1 MSNTGNIWNDSQD
14 APRAEDLQAYLEGRL
29 DKGRRRKVEEW
40 LSEEGMESD
49 AIEGFQNLSSD
60 ESEQLTQR
68 INYRLKHDIRK
79 QSHRRSKMFADNKWS
94 WLAVLII
101 CLLVILAYFVM
112 KNMG

>member
-1 MSNTGNIWNDSQD
+1 MSNTGNIWNNNND
-14 APRAEDLQAYLEGRL
+14 APGADELQAYLEGRL
-29 DKGRRRKVEEW
+29 DAEHTRKVEEW

-49 AIEGFQNLSSD
+49 AIEGMQSLSAKD
-60 ESEQLTQR
+60 SEQLTQR

-79 QSHRRSKMFADNKWS
+79 QTHRSNKMFADNKWS

-112 KNMG
+112 RNM